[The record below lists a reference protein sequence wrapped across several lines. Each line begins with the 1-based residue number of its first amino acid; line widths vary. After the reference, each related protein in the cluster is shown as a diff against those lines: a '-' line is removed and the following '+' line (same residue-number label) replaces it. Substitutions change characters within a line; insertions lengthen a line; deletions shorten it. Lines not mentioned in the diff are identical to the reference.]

1 MDDAT
6 IGKMFDPVFTTK
18 FTGRGLGMSAV
29 LGIVRSHNGVI
40 QVESEEGKG
49 SRFRVLLPVADHTSI
64 TPATGHTV
72 TAKPAETGVTVLVID
87 DEVMVRSVVERL
99 LHKLGCKVLQAVDGE
114 QGLEVYLQ
122 HQDETALV
130 LLDMTM
136 PKMGGKEMLEKL
148 RQLNA
153 SVPVVICSGYSHAS
167 ISSKFDT
174 VQPNGYLQKPFT
186 LKSLNEVLT
195 GHVKKEL

>member
-1 MDDAT
+1 
-6 IGKMFDPVFTTK
+6 
-18 FTGRGLGMSAV
+18 
-29 LGIVRSHNGVI
+29 
-40 QVESEEGKG
+40 
-49 SRFRVLLPVADHTSI
+49 
-64 TPATGHTV
+64 
-72 TAKPAETGVTVLVID
+72 VTVLVID

-148 RQLNA
+148 RQLHA
-153 SVPVVICSGYSHAS
+153 LVPVVICSGYSHAS

-174 VQPNGYLQKPFT
+174 VQPNGYLPQPFT
-186 LKSLNEVLT
+186 LKWAE
-195 GHVKKEL
+195 